1 MGWFQVKGAD
11 LWGVGFK
18 SVFFGMKLVSWTAWE
33 ALVPILALLGPFGC
47 VFGHGVGFGV
57 PWETNFWNIQMDPLF
72 MISLFFLHLNSW
84 KKYSFEFPGPKL
96 ALNSQNWPKMTK
108 IGYSQMAI
116 FHKNITSKM
125 GENALK
131 YMSRTNLHFDIGLG
145 KYVPEKFF
153 TTGKLKFLVPPTL
166 PLEETDTGAR

>member
-1 MGWFQVKGAD
+1 
-11 LWGVGFK
+11 
-18 SVFFGMKLVSWTAWE
+18 
-33 ALVPILALLGPFGC
+33 
-47 VFGHGVGFGV
+47 
-57 PWETNFWNIQMDPLF
+57 

-125 GENALK
+125 GEHALK